1 MSKVKSDS
9 GKLAGRFL
17 AIPAVLMQQKKFRA
31 LSPYA
36 RMLLQEMM
44 YDYRGFNNG
53 DLSATWSIMH
63 QRGFRSRATLH
74 KATKELLEAGL
85 IIKTRQGGRNAC
97 SLYAL
102 TWRKIDECVHPRTKQ
117 LKFDTGIKPGV
128 PPMTWKDG
136 SGS

>member
-1 MSKVKSDS
+1 MSARSS
-9 GKLAGRFL
+9 GQNLEGRFL
-17 AIPAVLMQQKKFRA
+17 KVPAVLMQQKKFRA

-74 KATKELLEAGL
+74 KATKELLAAGL
-85 IIKTRQGGRNAC
+85 IVQTRQGGRNNC

-102 TWRKIDECVHPRTKQ
+102 TWRKIDECLHPRTKK
-117 LKFDTGIKPGV
+117 LKFDAGIKPGV

-136 SGS
+136 AES